1 MGCCQGPQGIGTVK
15 RSGWAALVERW
26 LNNQTR
32 DTNKDPDGRSETD
45 GKSPD
50 SSDKTDMLPE
60 REQCMSNTMQVKP
73 TKKGTKTELWL
84 VLGLIAA
91 LSAVLH
97 LAYAEIRWKGCKV
110 IANDDSYCMTFFP
123 MRWLILTNAIQV
135 MMWWVGICLAVM

>member
-1 MGCCQGPQGIGTVK
+1 MGTVK
-15 RSGWAALVERW
+15 RSGGAALVERW
-26 LNNQTR
+26 LNGQTR

-50 SSDKTDMLPE
+50 SSDEAETLPE
-60 REQCMSNTMQVKP
+60 REQSMSNTTQVKP
-73 TKKGTKTELWL
+73 TNKGTKTELWL

-110 IANDDSYCMTFFP
+110 IANDDSYRTTFFP
-123 MRWLILTNAIQV
+123 MRWLILTNVIQV
-135 MMWWVGICLAVM
+135 TMW